1 MKRWMIYA
9 RWIKRNLSF
18 TVQTVEANTQEEA
31 LRIFRSRDFCLHS
44 NLFQVYAIPESTFSE
59 KRVPFVDAP
68 LFASARTIPVEG
80 KCATA
85 QAA

>member
-1 MKRWMIYA
+1 MNRWMICA
-9 RWIKRNLSF
+9 KWKKRNLMF
-18 TVQTVEANTQEEA
+18 TVETVEAETQEDA

-59 KRVPFVDAP
+59 KRVPLVDAP

>member
-1 MKRWMIYA
+1 MNRWMICA
-9 RWIKRNLSF
+9 NWKKRNLLF
-18 TVQTVEANTQEEA
+18 TVEMVEANTQEDA

-44 NLFQVYAIPESTFSE
+44 NLFQVYAIPETTFSE
-59 KRVPFVDAP
+59 KRIAFDDAP
-68 LFASARTIPVEG
+68 LFASTTTVAAAP